1 MSRTRFIAAFMVAP
15 ATPALIAVVPGLL
28 MGAPLPS
35 AWTMFALVSLVTYAH
50 AVGLGLPAAWLLSRG
65 SSLTLLRAV
74 GAAFVIGVLPL
85 GGLVVYQELTMP
97 PGAGYEANGVVLRDD
112 GRLTGAGLRSAVS
125 GVVQGGALGAA
136 TGLVWW
142 LIARPRARKRST

>member
-1 MSRTRFIAAFMVAP
+1 MNRARFFAAFMVAP
-15 ATPALIAVVPGLL
+15 VTPAFIVVVPALL

-35 AWTMFALVSLVTYAH
+35 AWTMFALVGLVTYAH
-50 AVGLGLPAAWLLSRG
+50 AIALGLPAVWLLSRG

-85 GGLVVYQELTMP
+85 GGLVLYQELTMP

-112 GRLTGAGLRSAVS
+112 GRLTGAGLWSAVS
-125 GVVQGGALGAA
+125 GVLQGGALGTV

-142 LIARPRARKRST
+142 LIAMPQARKRST